1 MSNLSSL
8 STQSLA
14 SCVNYF
20 VWNCLTCF
28 SNTKI
33 GSVTSFSILFNFQGP
48 VSASAMRL
56 TACLFYH
63 RSDFLSSSFFEV
75 FRFLSNLERSRFLGA
90 GRNFRTSIGSFRF
103 TSSWDSEVILL
114 PQHLALKY
122 NTICWATLQ
131 AFFISFLLF
140 FRFCIHP
147 LVFCLVSGNVL
158 TFSPFLSIYKS
169 CRTKYRAAAF
179 ALWFSF
185 FLPASSPA
193 GSARQPLPA
202 LAGRRS
208 DRWA

>member
-1 MSNLSSL
+1 MLNLSSL

-48 VSASAMRL
+48 VSASALRL

-75 FRFLSNLERSRFLGA
+75 FRFLSNLERSQFLGA
-90 GRNFRTSIGSFRF
+90 DRNFRTSIGSFRF

-114 PQHLALKY
+114 SQRLALKY
-122 NTICWATLQ
+122 NTIRRAGCQ
-131 AFFISFLLF
+131 HFFASFFALTQIRFILLDSSGK
-140 FRFCIHP
+140 
-147 LVFCLVSGNVL
+147 VFC
-158 TFSPFLSIYKS
+158 FL
-169 CRTKYRAAAF
+169 
-179 ALWFSF
+179 
-185 FLPASSPA
+185 
-193 GSARQPLPA
+193 
-202 LAGRRS
+202 
-208 DRWA
+208 

>member
-1 MSNLSSL
+1 MLNLSSL

-20 VWNCLTCF
+20 VWNCLACF

-48 VSASAMRL
+48 VCVSAKRV

-75 FRFLSNLERSRFLGA
+75 FRFLSNLDRSRFLGTD
-90 GRNFRTSIGSFRF
+90 RNFRTSIGSFRF

-114 PQHLALKY
+114 SQHLALKY
-122 NTICWATLQ
+122 NTIRRATLQ
-131 AFFISFLLF
+131 AFFTSFLLF

-147 LVFCLVSGNVL
+147 LVFCLKSVPAL
-158 TFSPFLSIYKS
+158 TPTQHTCGMRLLPVGGGVALYII
-169 CRTKYRAAAF
+169 RRASAAF
-179 ALWFSF
+179 TGQTDALSYI
-185 FLPASSPA
+185 
-193 GSARQPLPA
+193 
-202 LAGRRS
+202 
-208 DRWA
+208 